1 MLDKRHS
8 SIDGNH
14 DSSAFC
20 GGCLPLR
27 IGRSA
32 SVSLFWSICFSLC
45 VALVSSATDV
55 VTYHNDIARTGQN
68 LQETILTTGNV
79 KSSLFGKL
87 FTLPVDGIIDAEPL
101 YLSAVSIPGKGT
113 HNVVYAV
120 TENDSVYAFDADAGT
135 LLWQVS
141 VLGPGE
147 SPSDDHDCSQIS
159 PQIGITSTPVIDRAS
174 GPHGTIYALAT
185 SKNSSK
191 YFQRIHALDITTG
204 QEEFGGPVAVKAKYP
219 GKGDNRHDGYVIFD
233 PERYAERQGLLSLNH
248 VIYAGWT
255 SHCDSRPYTGWL
267 IGYSES
273 MLTQTSVLNVTP
285 NGNEGSIWQA
295 GAGNRVR
302 RPEPIFSG
310 RQRHFRHNSG

>member
-1 MLDKRHS
+1 MVMARRERIDENFGRFLVPAMLDKRHS

-55 VTYHNDIARTGQN
+55 VTYHNDIARTGEN

-120 TENDSVYAFDADAGT
+120 TENDSV
-135 LLWQVS
+135 
-141 VLGPGE
+141 
-147 SPSDDHDCSQIS
+147 
-159 PQIGITSTPVIDRAS
+159 
-174 GPHGTIYALAT
+174 
-185 SKNSSK
+185 
-191 YFQRIHALDITTG
+191 
-204 QEEFGGPVAVKAKYP
+204 
-219 GKGDNRHDGYVIFD
+219 
-233 PERYAERQGLLSLNH
+233 
-248 VIYAGWT
+248 
-255 SHCDSRPYTGWL
+255 
-267 IGYSES
+267 
-273 MLTQTSVLNVTP
+273 
-285 NGNEGSIWQA
+285 
-295 GAGNRVR
+295 
-302 RPEPIFSG
+302 
-310 RQRHFRHNSG
+310 